1 MHVKKS
7 FVKAASK
14 HGPDL
19 LQPPGNRHVNEGGI
33 SSDTRRPV
41 RVPPADLYDKF
52 RFRCLRRVIIFK
64 AERYSSSSVQTDKFK
79 KKTDKLRKHM
89 PLVLAFETEKA
100 YTRVQVFFK
109 KDLLGCIIDS
119 CW

>member
-1 MHVKKS
+1 
-7 FVKAASK
+7 
-14 HGPDL
+14 
-19 LQPPGNRHVNEGGI
+19 
-33 SSDTRRPV
+33 
-41 RVPPADLYDKF
+41 
-52 RFRCLRRVIIFK
+52 
-64 AERYSSSSVQTDKFK
+64 
-79 KKTDKLRKHM
+79 M